1 MNSELPTSNPEHRR
15 QPRLSP
21 PPIGLLVPGDPAPLC
36 CAAMA
41 SYPGVYVEEIPGGG
55 HPIAG
60 VPTAITAFVGA
71 AKKGAVNHATPIR
84 NIGEFEQ
91 KFGGAAAGLELA
103 DAVRQFFLNG
113 GTEAIVVRIAKSASA
128 AQVRTGL
135 RALDK
140 VDLFNLLVLPGVT
153 ARDTLADAVSYCRKR
168 RAFLIGDAPADART
182 PAEMEQSV
190 LRGALPKTSDAA
202 VYFPW
207 IRIADPLHGGAP
219 RTAPP
224 SGTIAGLY
232 ARTDRTRGVWQA
244 PAGTDATLQG
254 VKDLACRLT
263 DAENSLLNPRGI
275 NCLRALP
282 KPVAWG
288 ARTLEG
294 DDRLASDWKY
304 VPVRR
309 LALFLEESLDRG
321 TRWAVFEPNAE
332 PLWAQLRASVG
343 AFLNGLFRAGAFQ
356 GSSPRD
362 AFFVK
367 CDATTTTPADLA
379 RGVVNIVVGFA
390 PLKPAEFLILTLRQR
405 AGQIT

>member
-1 MNSELPTSNPEHRR
+1 
-15 QPRLSP
+15 
-21 PPIGLLVPGDPAPLC
+21 
-36 CAAMA
+36 MA

-91 KFGGAAAGLELA
+91 KFGGAAARLELA